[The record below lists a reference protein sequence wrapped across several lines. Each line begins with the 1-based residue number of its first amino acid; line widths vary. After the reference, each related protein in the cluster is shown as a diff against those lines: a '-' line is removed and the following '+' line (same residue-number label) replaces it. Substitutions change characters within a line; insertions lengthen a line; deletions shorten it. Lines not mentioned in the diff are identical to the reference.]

1 MLDVIQPAILSVWC
15 PLGRVAISL
24 AHIALCPPQG
34 ATNVWGDLLLRG
46 RRGKHDVWKTLPRC
60 RYDRPFVQHVQHWT
74 KELRFTLI
82 PRVFFSLDVTK
93 DLEQVFT

>member
-46 RRGKHDVWKTLPRC
+46 RRGKHDVRIWSKSSHDMCMVLYGLIYFGVRTSFQGIDPKPYT
-60 RYDRPFVQHVQHWT
+60 YDIV
-74 KELRFTLI
+74 
-82 PRVFFSLDVTK
+82 
-93 DLEQVFT
+93 